1 LLFVLNL
8 NNNVYFCLEMEDNIC
23 HTKIIEIDNSQDM
36 AFLSL
41 LKLCMNSCSKK
52 DKCCKKHKKGKR
64 CKNCPKK

>member
-1 LLFVLNL
+1 
-8 NNNVYFCLEMEDNIC
+8 MEDNIC
-23 HTKIIEIDNSQDM
+23 HTKTIEIDNSQDM